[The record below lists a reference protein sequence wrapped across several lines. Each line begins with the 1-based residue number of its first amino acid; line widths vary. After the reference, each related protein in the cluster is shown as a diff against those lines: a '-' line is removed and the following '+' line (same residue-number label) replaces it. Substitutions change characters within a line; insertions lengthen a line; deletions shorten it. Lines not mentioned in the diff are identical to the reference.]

1 MLAQLDTK
9 TVYTFMDSMV
19 TIDDYVAR
27 AKELG
32 YQTLGIMDKNT
43 LYGAYSFLKTCQK
56 EGIQPLIACEMDWQ
70 LGDTGDL
77 LTLQFLALNTEGYR
91 HLLKISTARMTGHV
105 IFDEIRQYLSG
116 VAIIVPYF
124 PGIDD
129 LDLGVDFH
137 IGVGLDC
144 PQTTFNRPIIPVQ
157 TVRYFQEDQVE
168 VLQVLHAIRENI
180 PLNQVQDLAGRQSL
194 LPSATLEELFSS
206 RFPMAVTNLNKLV
219 AGIQYNLDPS
229 LKLPRF
235 NREKLAVDELREKA
249 QLGLREKGLEQLVY
263 QERLEKELAIIHQMG
278 FDDYF
283 LIVWDLLRFGRS
295 QGYYMGMGRGS
306 AVGSLVA
313 YALNITGID
322 PVKHNLLFERFLNVE
337 RYSMPDIDID
347 IPDVHRPDFIR
358 YVRDRYGSM
367 HAAQIVTYSTFG
379 AKQAIRDVFKR
390 FGTPEYELSNITKK
404 ISFRDTL
411 SSAYERNASFRQ
423 LINSKIEYQKAFAIA
438 LQIEGKPRQTSIHAA
453 GVVMSDEDLTDTI
466 PLKAGEDML
475 LTQYDAPAVEANGL
489 LKMDFL
495 GLRNLTFAQKMA
507 EGVRLKY
514 ETDID
519 IAAINLEDEAT
530 LKLFA
535 AGKTKGIF
543 QFEQPGAISLLK
555 RVKPSRFEDIVATT
569 SLNRPGASDYSDNFV
584 RRKHGQES
592 VDLLDDSI
600 AAILAPTYGIMLYQE
615 QVMQI
620 AQVYAGF
627 TLGRAD
633 LLRRAMSKKNVKEMH
648 AMEAEFLTGAH
659 ERGHTEERAR
669 EIFAMM
675 AKFAGYGFNRSH
687 AYAYS
692 ALAFQIAYFKTH
704 YPDIFFDVMLNYSS
718 SSYVNDAL
726 QFDFKISKLTINTI
740 PYHDKFDKD
749 TIYMGLKNIKGTPKD
764 LAFWIMDSRP
774 FKSVEDFV
782 LRLPDS
788 FKKKELL
795 TPLIQLGLFDDFEP
809 NRKKILE
816 NLDNLFVFSEA
827 FGSFFAEENYSW
839 IDSEDYSDSEKF
851 ELEQSIIGIG
861 ISPHPLIKIRKETN
875 RPVTDLVD
883 LITGVRTTILVQIQ
897 TIRVIRTKKT
907 GEQMAFLQ
915 VTDSK
920 ERSEVTVFPES
931 FRQYGKLLESGAI
944 LYVTGKVQKHD
955 EQLQMVA
962 EHIEVASLEKFWILL
977 ENREYDQ
984 AVARILNKYTGT
996 IPVVLHYQDSNQTI
1010 QAQQFFVQK
1019 TVHLQEELA
1028 EFAMKTVF
1036 R

>member
-43 LYGAYSFLKTCQK
+43 LYGAYAFLTTCQK

-70 LGDTGDL
+70 LEEGGEL
-77 LTLQFLALNTEGYR
+77 ITLQFLALNTEGYR
-91 HLLKISTARMTGHV
+91 HLLKISTAKMTGHV
-105 IFDEIRQYLSG
+105 IFDEIRQYLNG

-124 PGIDD
+124 PEVDE
-129 LDLGVDFH
+129 LDLGVDFY
-137 IGVGLDC
+137 IGVRITT
-144 PQTTFNRPIIPVQ
+144 PQITFSRPTIPIQ
-157 TVRYFQEDQVE
+157 TVRYFEEEQVE
-168 VLQVLHAIRENI
+168 VLQVLHAIRENV
-180 PLNQVQDLAGRQSL
+180 PLNQVQDLTSRQEL
-194 LPSATLEELFSS
+194 LSSDRLEELFLS
-206 RFPMAVTNLNKLV
+206 RFPSSVTNLNNLV
-219 AGIQYNLDPS
+219 ANIHYNLDTS

-235 NREKLAVDELREKA
+235 NRTRPAVDELKERA
-249 QLGLREKGLEQLVY
+249 HIGLREKGLHQPAY
-263 QERLEKELAIIHQMG
+263 QERLEKELAVIHQMG

-347 IPDVHRPDFIR
+347 IPDIHRADFIR

-390 FGTPEYELSNITKK
+390 FGTPEYELTNITKK
-404 ISFRDTL
+404 ITFRDSL

-423 LINSKIEYQKAFAIA
+423 IIHNKIEYQKAFAIA

-453 GVVMSDEDLTDTI
+453 GIVMSDEDLTDTI
-466 PLKAGEDML
+466 PLKSGEDML
-475 LTQYDAPAVEANGL
+475 LTQYDAHAVEANGL

-495 GLRNLTFAQKMA
+495 GLRNLTFVQKMA

-514 ETDID
+514 GTDID
-519 IAAINLEDEAT
+519 ISSINLEDEAT
-530 LKLFA
+530 LQLFA
-535 AGKTKGIF
+535 TGNTKGIF

-555 RVKPSRFEDIVATT
+555 RVKPSCFEDIVATT

-584 RRKHGQES
+584 RRKHGQEP

-600 AAILAPTYGIMLYQE
+600 ASILAPTYGIMLYQE

-648 AMEAEFLTGAH
+648 AMEAEFLTGAR
-659 ERGHTEERAR
+659 ERGHAEERAR

-704 YPDIFFDVMLNYSS
+704 YPDVFFDVMLNYSS
-718 SSYVNDAL
+718 SSYINDAL
-726 QFDFKISKLTINTI
+726 RFDFKVNKLTINTI
-740 PYHDKFDKD
+740 PYYDKFDQQA
-749 TIYMGLKNIKGTPKD
+749 IYMGLKNIKGVPKD
-764 LAFWIMDSRP
+764 LAFWIIDSRP
-774 FKSVEDFV
+774 FKSVEDFI
-782 LRLPDS
+782 LRLPES
-788 FKKKELL
+788 FKKKDLL
-795 TPLIQLGLFDDFEP
+795 TPLIQLGLFDEFEP
-809 NRKKILE
+809 NRKKILD

-851 ELEQSIIGIG
+851 DLEQSIIGIG
-861 ISPHPLIKIRKETN
+861 ISPNPLLTLRKKSE
-875 RPVTDLVD
+875 RPITDLSD
-883 LITGVRTTILVQIQ
+883 LEAGIRTTILVQVQ
-897 TIRVIRTKKT
+897 FIRVIRTKKT

-920 ERSEVTVFPES
+920 EKSEVTVFPES
-931 FRQYGKLLESGAI
+931 FKQYGHLLENGAM
-944 LYVTGKVQKHD
+944 LYVTGKVQKRD
-955 EQLQMVA
+955 EQLQVVA
-962 EHIEVASLEKFWILL
+962 EKIEVASLEKFWILL
-977 ENREYDQ
+977 ENQEHDQ
-984 AVARILNKYTGT
+984 AIARILNKYVGT

-1010 QAQQFFVQK
+1010 QAREFSVKK
-1019 TVHLQEELA
+1019 TPDLQEELA
-1028 EFAMKTVF
+1028 EFTMKTVF